1 MRHAWGALADA
12 WYLRTEGW
20 TMDAVMRDVR
30 MAIRS
35 LLRRPSFTVIGG
47 LTVAVGIAATTA
59 IYSIVDGVL
68 VDQLPVPEPERLVSY
83 NHDAPGLGVNVPI
96 VPHSEAMY
104 VNYVDRARTVD
115 LALFGQ
121 GEASLVTGDEPLEVH
136 EAGVTASYFR
146 VMGVEPILGRGFVEG
161 EDEPGA
167 EPVVVIG
174 HGLWEQSFGGRR
186 DVIGELVEIDGVQRR
201 IVGVMPEKFSFIN
214 EQLWLPTVIDRANP
228 DEDSYR
234 LIAVGRLRD
243 GQTIESANTEMD
255 AILRDFAE
263 RAGAATEMLQQA
275 GFRADVKPLKDIFV
289 QDLRQPLLILLGT
302 VAFVFLIAC
311 ANVANLF
318 LVHAEA
324 RQRESAVRTA
334 MGASR
339 LDVVRQYLS
348 ESILLALGGGAVGL
362 VLASLGVRG
371 LLNLVPTDIPK
382 ALDLG
387 IDGSVLA
394 FTVVVS
400 IAGGVLFGLLP
411 ALGYGRGAVGEV
423 LREGGRSST
432 AGRQRHRLRSALV
445 VGQVALALVLLVG
458 SGLMLRSLVALR
470 DVDLGFEPE
479 HVLTF
484 HYVLPE
490 ARYEAGEPLLAFHR
504 ELVERLEALPNVASA
519 GLIEGL
525 PLTNY
530 RSASPTEAVDHPVG
544 PGELAP
550 LVETLSVTPG
560 YFETMS
566 IDLLEGRPLEW
577 TDRRDEFRGVVVS
590 EALARSFWP
599 GESAL
604 GKQLR
609 GPGEPDG
616 EENDPWQ
623 VVGVAR
629 DVRFDGA
636 NEEPLPLMYRPILDG
651 NIDATGRGP
660 RAMDVA
666 LRVAGGDPLAA
677 LPAAG
682 EALRALDSRLPVIN
696 PRPMQD
702 IVTQS
707 LQAASF
713 TVLLLGLSAGVALL
727 LGTVGLYGVISFI
740 VARRT
745 PEIGVRMALGASTRS
760 VLREVIGRGMVLT
773 GVGLALGLFGA
784 WALSRALASLLYGV
798 SANDPVT
805 FGGTAL
811 LLGAV
816 SLLATWIPA
825 RRASRVDPV
834 EALRSE

>member
-30 MAIRS
+30 MAMRS

-59 IYSIVDGVL
+59 IYSIVDAVL
-68 VDQLPVPEPERLVSY
+68 VDPLPVPHPERLVSY
-83 NHDAPGLGVNVPI
+83 NHDAPGLGVNVPL

-104 VNYVDRARTVD
+104 VNYVDRARAVD
-115 LALFGQ
+115 LALYEQ
-121 GEASLVTGDEPLEVH
+121 DDVSLVTGDEPMELDAVD
-136 EAGVTASYFR
+136 VSASYFR
-146 VMGVEPILGRGFVEG
+146 VMGVEPVLGRGFVDG

-167 EPVVVIG
+167 EPVVVLG
-174 HGLWEQSFGGRR
+174 HALWEQSFGGSR
-186 DVIGELVEIDGVQRR
+186 DVLGQVIDIDGVQRR
-201 IVGVMPEKFSFIN
+201 VIGVMPESFSLID
-214 EQLWLPTVIDRANP
+214 EQVWLPLVIDRADP
-228 DEDSYR
+228 DGDSYR
-234 LIAVGRLRD
+234 FIALGRLRD
-243 GQTIESANTEMD
+243 GQTLESANAEMD

-263 RAGAATEMLQQA
+263 TAGAATEMLTQA
-275 GFRADVKPLKDIFV
+275 GFRADVKPLKEIFV

-339 LDVVRQYLS
+339 LDVIRQYLS
-348 ESILLALGGGAVGL
+348 ESILLALGGGALGL
-362 VLASLGVRG
+362 LLASLGVQA
-371 LLNLVPTDIPK
+371 LLGLVPADIPK
-382 ALDLG
+382 ALDIG
-387 IDGSVLA
+387 IDGSVVA

-400 IAGGVLFGLLP
+400 VLGGLLFGLLP
-411 ALGYGRGAVGEV
+411 ALGYGRGTVGEV

-432 AGRQRHRLRSALV
+432 AGKQRHRLRSGLV
-445 VGQVALALVLLVG
+445 VAQVALALVLLVG

-479 HVLTF
+479 QLLTF

-490 ARYEAGEPLLAFHR
+490 SRYEAGEPILAFHR
-504 ELVERLEALPNVASA
+504 RLEEALEAMPNVVSA
-519 GLIEGL
+519 GIIDGL
-525 PLTNY
+525 PLTGAK
-530 RSASPTEAVDHPVG
+530 SASPTEPVDHPVG

-550 LVETLSVTPG
+550 LVEVRSVTPD
-560 YFETMS
+560 YFETMA
-566 IDLLEGRPLEW
+566 IDLSAGRPLEW
-577 TDRRDEFRGVVVS
+577 TDRRDGFRGVVVS
-590 EALARSFWP
+590 EALAQAFWP
-599 GESAL
+599 GEDAI

-609 GPGEPDG
+609 GQGEG
-616 EENDPWQ
+616 SEPWE

-629 DVRFDGA
+629 NVRFDGV
-636 NEEPLPLMYRPILDG
+636 NEEPLPMLYRPILDG
-651 NIDATGRGP
+651 NADDTGRGP
-660 RAMDVA
+660 RAVDVA
-666 LRVAGGDPLAA
+666 IRVAGGDPLVA
-677 LPAAG
+677 LPGAT
-682 EALRALDSRLPVIN
+682 EALQALDPRLPVIN
-696 PRPMQD
+696 PRAMED
-702 IVTQS
+702 VVTES
-707 LQAASF
+707 LQSTSF
-713 TVLLLGLSAGVALL
+713 TVLLLGLAAGIALL

-745 PEIGVRMALGASTRS
+745 PEIGVRMALGATTRS
-760 VLREVIGRGMVLT
+760 VLREVVGRGMVLT
-773 GVGLALGLFGA
+773 GVGLAVGLVGA
-784 WALSRALASLLYGV
+784 WGLSRALASLLYGV
-798 SANDPVT
+798 SASDPVT
-805 FGGTAL
+805 FVSTAL